1 MMGKRLRLEE
11 KCKAD
16 EDQFVEF
23 KMHEKISLYEISA
36 KCQKWENGR
45 LVRTLQPISK
55 TICAFLNTK
64 GGVIYVGIRDNK
76 EIRGRRFNSDM
87 VIYSNILASS
97 YLLVVGFVDVDG
109 YGGDDNM
116 NIPEVTWTATQNS
129 VFEVCCENS
138 YSKAMDE
145 FQQLI
150 PQTGVDY
157 HVIGRMGCLCK
168 NDRTDDAKL
177 CVAMIKVI
185 KPPGHTIY
193 QNEEGLPYFRRNG
206 SNRMMTLN
214 RVNAYINTDRI
225 IE

>member
-1 MMGKRLRLEE
+1 MWKRLRLGE

-23 KMHEKISLYEISA
+23 KMHEKISLSEIPA
-36 KCQKWENGR
+36 RCQKWENGH

-76 EIRGRRFNSDM
+76 EIRGRTFNSDM
-87 VIYSNILASS
+87 KDHFLISVHCCVSRFHPPLPEGC
-97 YLLVVGFVDVDG
+97 VKVGFIDVDG
-109 YGGDDNM
+109 YDGDDNT
-116 NIPEVTWTATQNS
+116 NIPDVTWTPAQNS
-129 VFEVCCENS
+129 GFEVCCEDNCI
-138 YSKAMDE
+138 KAIDE

-168 NDRTDDAKL
+168 SDRTDDAKL
-177 CVAMIKVI
+177 CVAIIKVWI
-185 KPPGHTIY
+185 T
-193 QNEEGLPYFRRNG
+193 
-206 SNRMMTLN
+206 S
-214 RVNAYINTDRI
+214 
-225 IE
+225 